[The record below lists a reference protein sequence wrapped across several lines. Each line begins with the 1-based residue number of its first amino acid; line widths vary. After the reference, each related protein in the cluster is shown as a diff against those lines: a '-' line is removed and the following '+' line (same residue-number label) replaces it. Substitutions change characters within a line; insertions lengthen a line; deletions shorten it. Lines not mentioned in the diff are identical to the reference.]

1 MINKLT
7 KLILVALLV
16 CIFPINASAASNNI
30 EITNQTVKAKGYLKK
45 KYRVMEFNFHNPSN
59 SEISISDLDFSSD
72 RDVDIASRDA
82 EENSGKSALASTW
95 ATAALFWW
103 VFLAPVAYA
112 IIATPI
118 ILIRRSTTRG
128 KTRKELAKFSE
139 LKPRNLKVKP
149 GETEQIIATFPK
161 NFTKTKLTFKYYSK
175 LVGNQSFNKEY
186 ALRAINRK

>member
-128 KTRKELAKFSE
+128 KTRNKGK
-139 LKPRNLKVKP
+139 KKRRNIGTRFFMTV
-149 GETEQIIATFPK
+149 PK
-161 NFTKTKLTFKYYSK
+161 
-175 LVGNQSFNKEY
+175 Q
-186 ALRAINRK
+186 